1 MGLIKKNM
9 RKIISTLL
17 LIWSTVFFCL
27 MSPVAAVN
35 VAIILISVVLFLLVF
50 FNRSNIILVL
60 YLNFISSYVL
70 FGYIL
75 LGNVP
80 VWLVMIGVLAINIY
94 LNCDLISNNNL
105 DENAR
110 KIYLVVYSL
119 LIIEVF
125 LFMGYFILSP
135 ANRSLILTLCLYL
148 IYGYNEEVIN
158 KVTYSGFYR
167 YIVVF
172 FLIFVTIVL
181 SASWGNI

>member
-1 MGLIKKNM
+1 
-9 RKIISTLL
+9 
-17 LIWSTVFFCL
+17 
-27 MSPVAAVN
+27 MSPVGVVN
-35 VAIILISVVLFLLVF
+35 IVIIIISVALFLLIF
-50 FNRSNIILVL
+50 FNKNNTILLL
-60 YLNFISSYVL
+60 YLNFLSSYVL
-70 FGYIL
+70 FGYVL
-75 LGNVP
+75 LGNAP
-80 VWLVMIGVLAINIY
+80 VWLVMMGVLAINIY
-94 LNCDLISNNNL
+94 LNYDLLSDNNL
-105 DENAR
+105 DENAK

-148 IYGYNEEVIN
+148 IYGYNDEII
-158 KVTYSGFYR
+158 KKGAYSGYYR